1 VTEIQPYTLR
11 LKQPV
16 REMHERRGFVV
27 LLREGALT
35 GRGEAS
41 ILPGT
46 ESLADCEAALRS
58 GNFEHAPAARH
69 AVELA
74 TLDLRAQR
82 EGVPLARLLDPR
94 APLEVPCSALLV
106 SRTMP
111 EMAREARSA
120 AAEGFRAVKIKI
132 GNGDDFA
139 RAAVVRDAVG
149 LSVALR
155 LDANGAW
162 DATRALQRLRELAPL
177 QIEFCE
183 QPTADLAG
191 LEASPVPIAA
201 DEMLALDP
209 EAALSRAQVV
219 VLKPMLLGGV
229 LRALELARRVLQRGL
244 RVVVTTSLDGAI
256 ARAGAAHLA
265 AAVLALGPQPAAGLA
280 TGRLLLDDVCPDP
293 LAPEGGV
300 VRIPEKPGLL

>member
-1 VTEIQPYTLR
+1 MEIQPYCLR
-11 LKQPV
+11 FVQPV
-16 REMHERRGFVV
+16 RGAQERRGFVV
-27 LLREGALT
+27 LLREGALI

-46 ESLADCEAALRS
+46 ESLAECEAALRS
-58 GNFEHAPAARH
+58 GRFEGAPAARH

-82 EGVPLARLLDPR
+82 EGVPLARLLHPQ
-94 APLEVPCSALLV
+94 AHLEVPTSALLV

-111 EMAREARSA
+111 ELAREAHRA
-120 AAEGFRAVKIKI
+120 AAEGFRTLKLKV
-132 GNGDDFA
+132 GGDDDFA

-149 LSVALR
+149 PSLALR

-162 DATRALQRLRELAPL
+162 NAPLALQRLREVQPL
-177 QIEFCE
+177 GIELCE
-183 QPTADLAG
+183 QPTEDLLG
-191 LEASPVPIAA
+191 LATSPVPIAA
-201 DEMLALDP
+201 DEMVARDPDLAF
-209 EAALSRAQVV
+209 ERAQAV

-229 LRALELARRVLQRGL
+229 LRALELARRAFQRGL
-244 RVVVTTSLDGAI
+244 RVIVTTSLDGAI

-280 TGRLLLDDVCPDP
+280 TGRLLANDVCPDP
-293 LAPEGGV
+293 LSPRDGM
-300 VRIPEKPGLL
+300 VRIPDKPGLL